1 MNDGKRAEQVF
12 MNNLANKTL
21 RNEYMSKAQDI
32 GSNAITLVNEYF
44 DVIGGI
50 EDKVNGDYFQ
60 WTLTDLDRAL
70 DEMGSNKRP
79 ADEVEIKTVDRLHQ
93 YHEKK

>member
-1 MNDGKRAEQVF
+1 MTY
-12 MNNLANKTL
+12 ANKTL
-21 RNEYMSKAQDI
+21 RKEYMNKAQDI

-44 DVIGGI
+44 DVSGGI

-70 DEMGSNKRP
+70 DEMGK
-79 ADEVEIKTVDRLHQ
+79 VK
-93 YHEKK
+93 